1 MSPGVFYETCEDKC
15 DNCDDN
21 SPAYNIF
28 LSEETIIDDYFNI
41 PDNNGKV
48 IDLTTLD
55 LPEEFINLNE
65 VTCDTDLNQLYVE
78 NSGNESVQDTF
89 LEFSDQSLQEV
100 SKDDSNCDESILEI
114 DLNLYYNENID
125 LDRFLD
131 QDFEELFNGTFLIPN
146 QNDLNDLFK
155 DESAEEKQLTPSSD
169 GKIQTDSLE
178 VMFPHILEEKNR
190 RRRSLLYENN
200 YRPKI
205 AGNDDIKPYTVRSYN
220 RRPDA
225 LLNHDYTQKKS
236 EEEKYFACP
245 VSSCDKVY
253 AKASHLKAHLR
264 RHSGEKPFA
273 CNWQNCNWKFSRSD
287 ELARHKRSHSGIK
300 PYKCDLCEKAF
311 ARSDHLAKH
320 IKVHRKKMA
329 QYGNYYIKKRVR
341 LAN

>member
-1 MSPGVFYETCEDKC
+1 MGIISASPNMSPGILYDKC
-15 DNCDDN
+15 AKDDFVVQN
-21 SPAYNIF
+21 
-28 LSEETIIDDYFNI
+28 DDEDVPENTDKI
-41 PDNNGKV
+41 L
-48 IDLTTLD
+48 DLTAID
-55 LPEEFINLNE
+55 LPEEFINIDD
-65 VTCDTDLNQLYVE
+65 VACDTYLNQLYVE
-78 NSGNESVQDTF
+78 NSDSLSVPETF
-89 LEFSDQSLQEV
+89 LDFSDHAVQEV
-100 SKDDSNCDESILEI
+100 SKDQANDQSILEI

-131 QDFEELFNGTFLIPN
+131 QDFDELFNDVFLIPN
-146 QNDLNDLFK
+146 QSDLNDIFK
-155 DESAEEKQLTPSSD
+155 NGNGEENHLNPSVD
-169 GKIQTDSLE
+169 GKMQNSSLE
-178 VMFPHILEEKNR
+178 MMFPHIQDERNR

-200 YRPKI
+200 CRSKS
-205 AGNDDIKPYTVRSYN
+205 GDEDGMKSYTVRSYN
-220 RRPDA
+220 RRPDP

-236 EEEKYFACP
+236 EEEKYFTCP
-245 VSSCDKVY
+245 VSTCDKVY

-273 CNWQNCNWKFSRSD
+273 CNWENCNWKFSRSD

-341 LAN
+341 LTN